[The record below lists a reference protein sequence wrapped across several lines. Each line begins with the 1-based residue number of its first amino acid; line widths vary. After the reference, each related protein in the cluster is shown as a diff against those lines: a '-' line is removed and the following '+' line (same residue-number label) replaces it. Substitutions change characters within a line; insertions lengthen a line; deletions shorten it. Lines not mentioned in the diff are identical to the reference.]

1 MIWSLPCQIELKPYQ
16 MGLQVLANNLQ
27 AGQVQLPAQKSSL
40 IQTDSSTVNTSSKQK
55 SPANSGK
62 NMKCGK

>member
-1 MIWSLPCQIELKPYQ
+1 MIWSLLYQIGFKPYQ
-16 MGLQVLANNLQ
+16 MGLQLLPNNLEV
-27 AGQVQLPAQKSSL
+27 GQVQLPAQKSSL
-40 IQTDSSTVNTSSKQK
+40 IQMDSSTVNTSSKQK